1 MFQPSKIWMEQGSER
16 RLRFGQVAGLCPLP
30 GGIGDA
36 LSGGHLPRENLNRT
50 FKMSFFLIHFIFSL

>member
-1 MFQPSKIWMEQGSER
+1 MFQPSKIWMEQGLER

-36 LSGGHLPRENLNRT
+36 LSGGHLPRENLN
-50 FKMSFFLIHFIFSL
+50 